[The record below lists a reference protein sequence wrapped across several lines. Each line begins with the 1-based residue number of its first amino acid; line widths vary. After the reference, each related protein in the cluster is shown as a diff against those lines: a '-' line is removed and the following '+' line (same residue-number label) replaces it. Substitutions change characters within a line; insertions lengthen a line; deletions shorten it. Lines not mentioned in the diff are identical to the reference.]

1 MPKPASHA
9 KSGSKQTVHLRPGF
23 DLHIAGF
30 KPHDAMKMDFE
41 IHDSFLRFTFFL
53 EGNGYWEWRPTKGA
67 DATKNVLPIK
77 KCSSVSF
84 YPDSEGTVYFPAGYY
99 QYHLTIQISPD
110 LLNMFIG
117 GRFRRIPYDLGAISE
132 GCDTIDFFHSGPL
145 SPVME
150 AAIQRLLD
158 CPFAGSLG
166 QIYQESRAV
175 ELIALK
181 LAQIESSAVNIPAFN
196 KLRLD
201 DVERVQQAK
210 NILIRDL
217 ENPPRLFDLARA
229 VGTTHTQLNRG
240 FRRIY
245 GTSVFGY
252 LRKMRLEKARHLLEK
267 GKMNVTEAAIAVG
280 YNSLSSFSRAFSTHF
295 GMKPMRYLKKE
306 RLSELDLPGAQAFLS
321 SGQHSRPS
329 AAAITKN
336 RL

>member
-1 MPKPASHA
+1 MPRPASIA
-9 KSGSKQTVHLRPGF
+9 KSGSKQTVHLRPGL

-30 KPHDAMKMDFE
+30 KPRDTMEMDFE
-41 IHDSFLRFTFFL
+41 IRDSFLRFTFFL
-53 EGNGYWEWRPTKGA
+53 EGNGYWEWRPSKSA
-67 DATKNVLPIK
+67 DDAKNVLHIK
-77 KCSSVSF
+77 RCSSVSF
-84 YPDSEGTVYFPAGYY
+84 YPESEATICFPAGYY

-110 LLNMFIG
+110 LLSTFIG

-158 CPFAGSLG
+158 CPYSGSLG

-210 NILIRDL
+210 CILIRDL

-240 FRRIY
+240 FRRIF

-252 LRKMRLEKARHLLEK
+252 LRKMRLEKARHLLEN
-267 GKMNVTEAAIAVG
+267 GKTNVTEAAMAVG
-280 YNSLSSFSRAFSTHF
+280 YNSLSSFSRAFSVHF
-295 GMKPMRYLKKE
+295 GLKPVSYLKKA
-306 RLSELDLPGAQAFLS
+306 RLNKSCFEGAS
-321 SGQHSRPS
+321 NPYSD
-329 AAAITKN
+329 
-336 RL
+336 